1 MAAASFEPCSGCAKT
16 RDRLVAG
23 RCLFGFESDD
33 LHFGGREEGCEGW
46 LEDME
51 DGEQHALRA
60 AHDEEPDVFGL
71 LGPRCRR

>member
-1 MAAASFEPCSGCAKT
+1 MKLAASSMPAAAGKWSMAAASFEPCSGCAKT

-51 DGEQHALRA
+51 DGEQHA
-60 AHDEEPDVFGL
+60 
-71 LGPRCRR
+71 